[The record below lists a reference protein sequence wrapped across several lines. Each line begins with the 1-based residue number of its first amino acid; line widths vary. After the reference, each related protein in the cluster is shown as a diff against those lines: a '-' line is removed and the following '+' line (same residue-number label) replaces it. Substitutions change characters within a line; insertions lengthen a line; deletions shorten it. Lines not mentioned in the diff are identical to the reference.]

1 MTVPSDAG
9 GMEILQKSGA
19 IISALEELGEET
31 AQALAANVGEPV
43 SSTYRLLA
51 SLTSIGWVDT
61 TTRRGY
67 FRLGVRFVRV
77 GSLLDDQ
84 LSVRDA
90 CRPALENL
98 RSQTHATTFL
108 CVPRG
113 DAAVCVERLAGRDVQ
128 SLAMRLGDSLPLFR
142 GAAPLALFA
151 FLPDGERSAI
161 LERFA
166 ERRRQGESI
175 PSGASLRSALRLVR
189 DRGYSLSDQDVTP
202 GIAAIGAPVFNHRGE
217 LEGAISVSGLRNQIL
232 SGPYDVAEATVRAA
246 AEASR
251 ALGARLEETNQ

>member
-1 MTVPSDAG
+1 MTVPTDAA

-19 IISALEELGEET
+19 VISALEELGEET
-31 AQALAANVGEPV
+31 AQALAAHVGEPV

-51 SLTSIGWVDT
+51 SLTSIGWVDA

-77 GSLLDDQ
+77 GSLLEDQ

-90 CRPALENL
+90 CRPALEAL
-98 RSQTHATTFL
+98 RSHTNATTFL
-108 CVPRG
+108 CFLRN

-151 FLPDGERSAI
+151 FLPDGERDAT
-161 LERFA
+161 LKRFA
-166 ERRRQGESI
+166 ERRRQGEAI
-175 PSGASLRSALRLVR
+175 PSDKSLRSTLQLVR

-202 GIAAIGAPVFNHRGE
+202 GIAGIGAPVFNHRGE

-232 SGPYDVAEATVRAA
+232 SGENDVAEATVHAA

-251 ALGARLEETNQ
+251 ALGAQIQGVRA